1 MPYIY
6 PRPPAKTR
14 GSNIYVK
21 VFEKKYFWIFLPEN
35 TTPFLSRIQNSKKI
49 WGIKKFRN
57 FGSGAIIRV
66 YFRLVHKNTP
76 KHLSVNYK

>member
-21 VFEKKYFWIFLPEN
+21 VFEKKYFWIFLLEN
-35 TTPFLSRIQNSKKI
+35 TNPLFAGNQIPKKYFSV
-49 WGIKKFRN
+49 KMFRN

-66 YFRLVHKNTP
+66 YLKVVQKNTP
-76 KHLSVNYK
+76 KYLHGN